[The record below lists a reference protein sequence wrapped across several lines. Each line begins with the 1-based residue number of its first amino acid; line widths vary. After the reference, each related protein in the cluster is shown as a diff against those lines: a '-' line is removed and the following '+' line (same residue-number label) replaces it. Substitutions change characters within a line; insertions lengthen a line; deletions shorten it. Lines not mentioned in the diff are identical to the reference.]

1 MPLSRSFDRK
11 PQWQTLHR
19 LPTVW
24 DFIAFLLV
32 FGGLLLVV
40 VVFRQVHQPLAALD
54 ALPQTLDAKVLPFY
68 AFRTTMRMF
77 AALAASLV
85 FTLVVAS
92 LAAKS
97 RRASVILVPL
107 LDVLQSIPILG
118 YISFTV
124 AFFIALF
131 PGQVLGP
138 ELACIFAIFTG
149 QAWNMTFSLYQ
160 SLRTLPSDLDEVAR
174 AFRFTGWQRFLR
186 LELPFAMPGLI
197 WNMMMSMSGGWFF
210 IVAAEAVK
218 VGDVQFRLPGI
229 GAYLS
234 EAIDQRDL
242 GAVGWT
248 ILAMTILILLYDQ
261 LLFRPLVSW
270 SDKFRFDTSVSG
282 GRVPRSW
289 LRDLVK
295 RSRYM
300 MTAKAAFGRL
310 IGRSLKL
317 SLPSLPRSFTRA
329 AERPGIVKTVDGAW
343 YMLVAIAGIA
353 GGYFLLHYLEQS
365 VSLSDI
371 GTAALDGFYTLV
383 RVAVLIAVA
392 SVIWVPIG
400 VYIGLRPRLA
410 EFMQPV
416 AQFMAAFPANL
427 MFPVAVVGILRFH
440 LDPEIWLSPLI
451 ILGTQWYILFNVIA
465 GTMAFPNDLQE
476 SARSF
481 EIKGWLWWRKVI
493 LPGIMPYFVT
503 GALTATGGAWNATIV
518 SEAVSWGDQ
527 HIQATGIGA
536 YIASM
541 TDKADYGHIVLG
553 IAVMSLYVI
562 LFNRALWRPLYRWS
576 ERRFKLA

>member
-11 PQWQTLHR
+11 PQWQSLHR

-24 DFIAFLLV
+24 DLIAFLLV

-54 ALPQTLDAKVLPFY
+54 ALPQTLDPKVLPFY

-124 AFFIALF
+124 TFFIALF

-282 GRVPRSW
+282 GPVPRSW

-310 IGRSLKL
+310 VGRSLKL
-317 SLPSLPRSFTRA
+317 RLPSLPRSFTRA

-353 GGYFLLHYLEQS
+353 GGYFLLHYLAQS

-518 SEAVSWGDQ
+518 SEAVSWGDR